1 MARATF
7 EGPIL
12 AGDSRFGPLRNV
24 GYADL
29 VQSTSIVLTNTTN
42 GTAGY
47 GGLSGQFV
55 NGNTIPNVN
64 ATV

>member
-24 GYADL
+24 GYADM
-29 VQSTSIVLTNTTN
+29 VQETDIDFKIGRAHV
-42 GTAGY
+42 
-47 GGLSGQFV
+47 
-55 NGNTIPNVN
+55 
-64 ATV
+64 